1 MNKISKIKPL
11 GRVVLLI
18 LVACLTVCMF
28 AGCGGSDEDTASK
41 GSNSPTS
48 SEQGS
53 VQVPSQEQGS
63 GIYADPNYNP
73 YATIPES
80 SKGVTVRY
88 ATWIDHS
95 TTEGAKPLNN
105 FYDDTGIRV
114 TLYIVPQYGYVNTL
128 MTKMA
133 AGDIPDVY
141 VTSEDNQSFPL
152 SLQIGAPIDLVSSV
166 DLNDPIWDKSML
178 ETGKIG
184 NHYYLLNTLNSPWSG
199 SNLVYFNKSI
209 FEENG
214 FKTPAEYYEE
224 GNWTWNT
231 MKKVMKEVD
240 ALGDTYIGGY
250 IDPEILGGSAGVS
263 FINYDHKT
271 NRFSSMTNS
280 RELLSTYQFYADLR
294 SEGLVTTTLQDS
306 IEKFKNGRLGIMMT
320 GVYGLKATGHFVGM
334 DQSKIGYTYLPAL
347 EDGTKGLTSSIH
359 RMYGICAKA
368 PNADAAGYFI
378 RYWLD
383 YKNYDLESTFIS
395 IDAGNFYYELINQS
409 AENKYFNFDFAC
421 ANLIGHENA
430 YAFTREARTSPS
442 AGTKTA
448 IDSVSNLV
456 DDAVKRANELIES
469 TIQDQ
474 DNYK

>member
-1 MNKISKIKPL
+1 MIRSKHF
-11 GRVVLLI
+11 VVRMLAAVMML
-18 LVACLTVCMF
+18 CLTLCLFV
-28 AGCGGSDEDTASK
+28 GCGGSTAD
-41 GSNSPTS
+41 TS
-48 SEQGS
+48 SDVGSADISSDQGS

-63 GIYADPNYNP
+63 GIYSEDDYDP
-73 YATIPES
+73 YAKIPES

-88 ATWIDHS
+88 ATWIDH
-95 TTEGAKPLNN
+95 TATEGAKPLGN

-114 TLYIVPQYGYVNTL
+114 TLYLVPQNGYVNTL

-133 AGDIPDVY
+133 SGDIPDVY

-152 SLQIGAPIDLVSSV
+152 TLQIGAPIDLVSTV

-199 SNLVYFNKSI
+199 SNLVYYNKSI

-214 FKTPAEYYEE
+214 FKTPADYYAE

-231 MKKVMKEVD
+231 MKKVMKEID
-240 ALGDTYIGGY
+240 ALGDDYIGGY
-250 IDPEILGGSAGVS
+250 VDPEILGGSAGAS
-263 FINYDHKT
+263 FINYNYKSNT
-271 NRFSSMTNS
+271 FSSMVNS

-294 SEGLVTTTLQDS
+294 TEGLTTTTLIES
-306 IEKFKNGRLGIMMT
+306 IQKFCNGRLGIMTT

-395 IDAGNFYYELINQS
+395 IDAGNFYYELINQG

-421 ANLIGHENA
+421 ANLIGHDNA
-430 YAFTREARTSPS
+430 YAFTRGARTSPS

-448 IDSVSNLV
+448 IYSVSNLV
-456 DDAVKRANELIES
+456 DDAVKKANALVET
-469 TIQDQ
+469 TIKNQSE
-474 DNYK
+474 YK

>member
-1 MNKISKIKPL
+1 MAKQKSL
-11 GRVVLLI
+11 VVRTFS
-18 LVACLTVCMF
+18 VLTVLFLMLALF
-28 AGCGGSDEDTASK
+28 VGCGGDATDG
-41 GSNSPTS
+41 GSNAGTANNGSN
-48 SEQGS
+48 QGS

-63 GIYADPNYNP
+63 GIYAEDDYDPYSK
-73 YATIPES
+73 IPES

-88 ATWIDHS
+88 ATWIDHT
-95 TTEGAKPLNN
+95 TTEGAKPLGN

-114 TLYIVPQYGYVNTL
+114 TLYLVPQNGYVNTL

-133 AGDIPDVY
+133 SGDIPDVY

-152 SLQIGAPIDLVSSV
+152 SLQIGAPIDLVSTV

-184 NHYYLLNTLNSPWSG
+184 DHYYLLNTLNSPWSG
-199 SNLVYFNKSI
+199 SNLVYYNKSI
-209 FEENG
+209 FEANG
-214 FKTPAEYYEE
+214 FKTPADYYAE

-240 ALGDTYIGGY
+240 ALGEDYIGGY
-250 IDPEILGGSAGVS
+250 VDPEILGGSAGVS
-263 FINYDHKT
+263 FVNYDYKS
-271 NRFSSMTNS
+271 NKFSSMVNS

-294 SEGLVTTTLQDS
+294 TEGLVTTTLIES
-306 IEKFKNGRLGIMMT
+306 IEKFKNGRLGIMTT

-395 IDAGNFYYELINQS
+395 IDAGNFYYELINQG

-421 ANLIGHENA
+421 ANLIGHDNA
-430 YAFTREARTSPS
+430 YAFTRGARTSPS

-456 DDAVKRANELIES
+456 DDAVKKANALIES
-469 TIQDQ
+469 TVKDQ
-474 DNYK
+474 ANYK

>member
-1 MNKISKIKPL
+1 MT
-11 GRVVLLI
+11 RQI
-18 LVACLTVCMF
+18 LFAVRMLAAFMMLCLTLCLFV
-28 AGCGGSDEDTASK
+28 GCGNGSTDI
-41 GSNSPTS
+41 GSNSGSTDMS

-63 GIYADPNYNP
+63 GIYAEDDYDP
-73 YATIPES
+73 YANIPES

-88 ATWIDHS
+88 ATWIDHT
-95 TTEGAKPLNN
+95 TTEGAKPLSN
-105 FYDDTGIRV
+105 FYKDTGINV
-114 TLYIVPQYGYVNTL
+114 ELYLVPQNGYVNTL

-133 AGDIPDVY
+133 SGDIPDVY

-152 SLQIGAPIDLVSSV
+152 SLQIGAPIDLVSTV
-166 DLNDPIWDKSML
+166 DLKDPIWDQSML

-199 SNLVYFNKSI
+199 SNLVYYNKSI

-214 FKTPAEYYEE
+214 FKTPADYYAE

-231 MKKVMKEVD
+231 MKKVMKEID
-240 ALGDTYIGGY
+240 ALGDDYIGGY
-250 IDPEILGGSAGVS
+250 IDPEILGGSAGAS
-263 FINYDHKT
+263 FINYNYKSNT
-271 NRFSSMTNS
+271 FSSMVNS

-294 SEGLVTTTLQDS
+294 TEGLVTTTLIES
-306 IEKFKNGRLGIMMT
+306 IEKFKNGRLGIMTT

-395 IDAGNFYYELINQS
+395 VDAGNFYYELINQR

-421 ANLIGHENA
+421 ANLIGQENA
-430 YAFTREARTSPS
+430 YAFTRGARTSPS

-448 IDSVSNLV
+448 IDSVTNLV
-456 DDAVKRANELIES
+456 DDAVKKANALVET
-469 TIQDQ
+469 TIKNQAE
-474 DNYK
+474 YK